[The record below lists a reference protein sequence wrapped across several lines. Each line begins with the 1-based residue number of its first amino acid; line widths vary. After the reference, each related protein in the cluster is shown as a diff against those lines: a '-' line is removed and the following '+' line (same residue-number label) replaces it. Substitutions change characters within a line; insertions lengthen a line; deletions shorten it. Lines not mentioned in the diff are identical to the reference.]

1 MKIPF
6 IIINFMSGLVFL
18 ELQLLSSMA
27 MPMDYDGLRTDD
39 TSERTDNVDEYRR
52 TCIDFIEDISHD
64 YEAWVDYY
72 KLPEDEDKRRRAGIR
87 ATITRTN
94 EWIAKV
100 AQSIQA
106 VDVVMNDGIQKMAES
121 TAGKPLEVGV
131 FVNQKSSYAETKP
144 GIIDV
149 NVKASGREGRKM
161 KLGFHF
167 KDDRFRIESTCE
179 AYLDETDL
187 PTEEFDMIDIHLK
200 LHAENAKQRDVISFT
215 VTVSEVENDVEIDR
229 RGLTTIVHLV

>member
-1 MKIPF
+1 
-6 IIINFMSGLVFL
+6 
-18 ELQLLSSMA
+18 MA

-39 TSERTDNVDEYRR
+39 ASERTDNVDEYRR

-94 EWIAKV
+94 DWIAKV
-100 AQSIQA
+100 AQSIKA

-121 TAGKPLEVGV
+121 TAGKILEIGV
-131 FVNQKSSYAETKP
+131 FVNNKSSYTETTA

-149 NVKASGREGRKM
+149 NVKASGRNGRKM

-167 KDDRFRIESTCE
+167 KDDRFRIESTCD
-179 AYLDETDL
+179 AYLDESNL
-187 PTEEFDMIDIHLK
+187 PTQAFDLMDIHLK
-200 LHAENAKQRDVISFT
+200 LYAEKAKQRDVISFT
-215 VTVSEVENDVEIDR
+215 VTVSEVENDVEVER
-229 RGLTTIVHLV
+229 RGHTTIVHIV

>member
-1 MKIPF
+1 
-6 IIINFMSGLVFL
+6 
-18 ELQLLSSMA
+18 
-27 MPMDYDGLRTDD
+27 MDFDGMRTDD
-39 TSERTDNVDEYRR
+39 ASLRTDNVDDYRR

-100 AQSIQA
+100 AQSIKA

-121 TAGKPLEVGV
+121 TAGKPFDIGV
-131 FVNQKSSYAETKP
+131 FINHKSSYTETKP

-149 NVKASGREGRKM
+149 NVKAIGRDGRKT

-167 KDDRFRIESTCE
+167 KDDRFRIESTCN
-179 AYLDETDL
+179 AYLDESNL
-187 PTEEFDMIDIHLK
+187 PTSEFDMLDLNLK
-200 LHAENAKQRDVISFT
+200 LYAENAKPRDVISFT
-215 VTVSEVENDVEIDR
+215 VTISEVENDVEIDR
-229 RGLTTIVHLV
+229 RGHTTIVHLV